1 MPNWPA
7 LILSPSLALA
17 NLSLLYAQVTPTCM
31 RQSTAPLQWSSAAC
45 LALSLLF
52 TALAW
57 RNRDH
62 ATNPPQ
68 SDALTKRP
76 QFLSTVATMVGALSS
91 LIIFGM
97 WIPQWLLS
105 PCYS

>member
-17 NLSLLYAQVTPTCM
+17 NLTLLYALVTPTCM
-31 RQSTAPLQWSSAAC
+31 KQTTAPLQWSSAVC

-57 RNRDH
+57 RNRHQADD
-62 ATNPPQ
+62 PLQ
-68 SDALTKRP
+68 SDARAKQP

-97 WIPQWLLS
+97 WIPQWFLS

>member
-7 LILSPSLALA
+7 LLVSPSLALA
-17 NLSLLYAQVTPTCM
+17 NLSLLYALVTPTCM
-31 RQSTAPLQWSSAAC
+31 RQTTAPLQWTSAAS

-52 TALAW
+52 TLIAW
-57 RNRDH
+57 RNRQH
-62 ATNPPQ
+62 AADPPQ
-68 SDALTKRP
+68 SDALAKRP
-76 QFLSTVATMVGALSS
+76 QFLATVATMVGALSS

-97 WIPQWLLS
+97 WLPQWFLS